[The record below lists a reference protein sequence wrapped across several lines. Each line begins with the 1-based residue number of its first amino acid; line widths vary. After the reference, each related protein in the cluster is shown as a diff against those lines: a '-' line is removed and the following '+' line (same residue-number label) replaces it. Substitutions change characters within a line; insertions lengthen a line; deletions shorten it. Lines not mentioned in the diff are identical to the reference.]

1 MAIYDEAKAL
11 MEKILPVEEITAIA
25 AYVEDPVQW
34 WIDAIVNKAHSR
46 MKATISEHTNLNP
59 AKLDITTMRQEVGKL
74 KLESAKDRNARELA
88 EFEAAIKVATTPTGR
103 T

>member
-1 MAIYDEAKAL
+1 MAIYEEAKAL

-46 MKATISEHTNLNP
+46 MKATISEQTNLTP

-74 KLESAKDRNARELA
+74 KLESAKDRNAREML
-88 EFEAAIKVATTPTGR
+88 EIEAKIKAATDPTGR

>member
-11 MEKILPVEEITAIA
+11 MEKILHAEEITAIA

-34 WIDAIVNKAHSR
+34 WIDAIVNKAGSR
-46 MKATISEHTNLNP
+46 MKAIVTEHTNLNASKLSRESMQEIIKDMDLET
-59 AKLDITTMRQEVGKL
+59 AKSRK
-74 KLESAKDRNARELA
+74 AREMA
-88 EFEAAIKVATTPTGR
+88 EMEAQFNKPTAPIGR